1 MPTARTVVEL
11 SIVYNDSSDELDKV
25 KSGDSE
31 IRYSNKSQSEQEPPP
46 NGENQVYPQNVTHCP
61 HSKMPATMPP
71 LPHSTRINLEEDLE
85 VASSMLK
92 LMKQQQQGPPS
103 QDDFEQA
110 NNSSNKMMAS
120 SPSFFLQQQDGA
132 EHQTHQNDTFR
143 YYSNDNYYTRGTN
156 LSRDDPYVTGED
168 HYSSE
173 TPETSGPSFRDVF
186 QNHAGGNDNYSHFP
200 RDQAKD
206 YLYHQ
211 VAFSPAIAV
220 PPTIQHR
227 YNMMPYCQH
236 FSSSYVPVKPHFQ
249 DSQRLHWGTHQG
261 SKNFQCSL
269 MSIHENAGSYSQL
282 RKQRTSSID
291 GNTMNQFQ
299 HISKISADGPDFHTT
314 YDQRANKS
322 QKFNPPNKTNHTG
335 TGESPHSSAR
345 ARKTFSLQTIYQA
358 INRHIRGTNEEY
370 QKPNNPF
377 LDGVRR
383 EGYISDIRRANIK
396 GSGSSRKRANE
407 ESIESTE
414 ISSMTTSSS
423 ILSSYRE
430 RKIPS
435 EVFRNDSNSFA
446 QIKLGPSSVTHDSLI
461 PRYREPLMLGMTT
474 DADHISEFLQF
485 LRAECCQV
493 FTAGRDEVF
502 ERRKSKPVVMN
513 QVGIR
518 CAFCAHKPYNERAAR
533 SSCYPSCLDR
543 IYQSIVM
550 MVRDHFSICPHFPP
564 EVRKTYELIKS
575 ASRRRRDV
583 DSRQYWAI
591 SAKSL
596 GISETDKGLIFK

>member
-11 SIVYNDSSDELDKV
+11 SIIYHDSSNELDKV
-25 KSGDSE
+25 KVEDSE
-31 IRYSNKSQSEQEPPP
+31 NQYSNNSQSEQEPPR
-46 NGENQVYPQNVTHCP
+46 NGENQVYPQNVTQCH
-61 HSKMPATMPP
+61 HSKMPPTMPP
-71 LPHSTRINLEEDLE
+71 LPHSTRINSEEDLE

-92 LMKQQQQGPPS
+92 LIKQQQQGPPP
-103 QDDFEQA
+103 QDEVKQA
-110 NNSSNKMMAS
+110 NNSANKIMSS
-120 SPSFFLQQQDGA
+120 SPHFFLQQQDGA
-132 EHQTHQNDTFR
+132 EYESHQNDTFR
-143 YYSNDNYYTRGTN
+143 YYSNDNYCARGVN
-156 LSRDDPYVTGED
+156 LSRDDPYIPGKD
-168 HYSSE
+168 HYSFE
-173 TPETSGPSFRDVF
+173 TPETSGPSFRGVF
-186 QNHAGGNDNYSHFP
+186 QNHAGGNDNYSHFL
-200 RDQAKD
+200 REQAKD
-206 YLYHQ
+206 YLYHP
-211 VAFSPAIAV
+211 VAFSPAIMM
-220 PPTIQHR
+220 PPTSQHR
-227 YNMMPYCQH
+227 YNMMPTCQNL
-236 FSSSYVPVKPHFQ
+236 SSSYVPVNPHFQ
-249 DSQRLHWGTHQG
+249 
-261 SKNFQCSL
+261 
-269 MSIHENAGSYSQL
+269 SYSQL

-291 GNTMNQFQ
+291 DDMMNYFQ
-299 HISKISADGPDFHTT
+299 QISKNSADGPDFHTT

-322 QKFNPPNKTNHTG
+322 HKFNQTNRTNHTD

-345 ARKTFSLQTIYQA
+345 ERKTFSLQTIYRA
-358 INRHIRGTNEEY
+358 LNRHIRGANEEY
-370 QKPNNPF
+370 QKPNKPF
-377 LDGVRR
+377 LEGVRR
-383 EGYISDIRRANIK
+383 EGHISDIRRANIK

-407 ESIESTE
+407 ESIDSTE

-423 ILSSYRE
+423 VLSSYRE

-435 EVFRNDSNSFA
+435 DVFRNDSSNSFA
-446 QIKLGPSSVTHDSLI
+446 QIKLGPTSVMDDSLSHASNHHHI
-461 PRYREPLMLGMTT
+461 SPRYREPLMLGMST

-493 FTAGRDEVF
+493 FTAGEDEVY
-502 ERRKSKPVVMN
+502 ERRKSKPVVMH

-596 GISETDKGLIFK
+596 GITETDKGLIFK